1 MKDCRWFHF
10 SHRVTCNKLRGD
22 KDMDINEELAKA
34 QILVEALPYIQKFNR
49 KIIVVKYGGSAMV
62 DEELKRKV
70 IQDVVLLKLVGFKP
84 IIVHGG
90 GKEISKWVTK
100 SGMEP
105 RFVNGLRVTDEPTME
120 IAEMV
125 LNKVNK
131 SLVSLIEELGVK
143 ACGISG
149 KDGGMLKVEKKFSGG
164 EDIGYVGEITD
175 VDTTLVTSLLK
186 DDFLPVICPIGYD
199 DEFHSYNI
207 NADDAAC
214 AIARAVSAEKLAFLT
229 DIEGVYKDYNDK
241 NTLISELSVSEAR
254 ELLNGGTIGGG
265 MLPKLNNCIDAIEHG
280 VSRVHILDGRIPHC
294 LLLEI
299 FTNKG
304 IGTAILGDNSERFFT
319 TNI

>member
-1 MKDCRWFHF
+1 MTTIDMK
-10 SHRVTCNKLRGD
+10 
-22 KDMDINEELAKA
+22 EELFKA
-34 QILVEALPYIQKFNR
+34 QVLVEALPYIQKFNR

-70 IQDVVLLKLVGFKP
+70 IQDVALLKLVGFKP

-90 GKEISKWVTK
+90 GKEISSWVK
-100 SGMEP
+100 KAGMEP
-105 RFVNGLRVTDEPTME
+105 KFVNGLRVTDEPTME

-131 SLVSLIEELGVK
+131 SLVSLLEELGIK

-149 KDGGMLKVEKKFSGG
+149 KDGGMLKVTKKLADG
-164 EDIGYVGEITD
+164 EDIGFVGD
-175 VDTTLVTSLLK
+175 VKSVDTSLIHSLLK
-186 DDFLPVICPIGYD
+186 DDFLPVICPIGFASD
-199 DEFHSYNI
+199 HHAYNI

-214 AIARAVSAEKLAFLT
+214 AIARAIGAEKLAFLT
-229 DIEGVYKDYNDK
+229 DIEGVYKDFNDK
-241 NTLISELSVSEAR
+241 DSLISELSTSEAR
-254 ELLNGGTIGGG
+254 ELLEGGTIGGG
-265 MLPKLNNCIDAIEHG
+265 MLPKLNNCIDAVENG

-304 IGTAILGDNSERFFT
+304 IGTAILSEEAEKFYQEQE
-319 TNI
+319 